1 MDFQELTDLGDDRVT
16 IRVAV
21 VDVHPLFRRRVIG
34 ILQATEGIEVV
45 GEGIDS
51 TDAVDLVEQVLP
63 DVLIMELSTPK
74 KTYLET
80 IQRLHVLSPSLKI
93 LILSVRE
100 EEKSFFDAMVQGAQG
115 YIIRTIDPDEL
126 VHAVHRVH
134 LGEAVVPGDLAL
146 RILSDRRRP
155 KQFTLQDDATPL
167 TVREE
172 EVLRELGTGA
182 INKDIAQRLSIRE
195 HTVRFHVRNI
205 LNKLHLS
212 NRVEAAAY
220 AKRDG
225 LVKK

>member
-1 MDFQELTDLGDDRVT
+1 MT

-34 ILQATEGIEVV
+34 ILQATEDIEVV

-51 TDAVDLVEQVLP
+51 ADAVDLVEQVLP
-63 DVLIMELSTPK
+63 DVLIMEMSTPK
-74 KTYLET
+74 KTYRET
-80 IQRLHVLSPSLKI
+80 IQRLRALIPPLKI

-100 EEKSFFDAMVQGAQG
+100 EEKSFFDAMIQGAQG
-115 YIIRTIDPDEL
+115 YIIRMIDPDEL

-134 LGEAVVPGDLAL
+134 LGETVLPSDLAL
-146 RILSDRRRP
+146 RILSDRRRS
-155 KQFTLQDDATPL
+155 KQFTLQGDATPL

-182 INKDIAQRLSIRE
+182 INKDIAQRLSICE

>member
-45 GEGIDS
+45 
-51 TDAVDLVEQVLP
+51 
-63 DVLIMELSTPK
+63 
-74 KTYLET
+74 
-80 IQRLHVLSPSLKI
+80 
-93 LILSVRE
+93 
-100 EEKSFFDAMVQGAQG
+100 
-115 YIIRTIDPDEL
+115 
-126 VHAVHRVH
+126 
-134 LGEAVVPGDLAL
+134 
-146 RILSDRRRP
+146 SDRHRP

-172 EVLRELGTGA
+172 EILRELGTGA

-205 LNKLHLS
+205 LNKLHMS

-220 AKRDG
+220 ARREG
-225 LVKK
+225 LVKE

>member
-74 KTYLET
+74 KTYLEN
-80 IQRLHVLSPSLKI
+80 IQRLHVLSSSLKI

-100 EEKSFFDAMVQGAQG
+100 EE
-115 YIIRTIDPDEL
+115 
-126 VHAVHRVH
+126 
-134 LGEAVVPGDLAL
+134 
-146 RILSDRRRP
+146 
-155 KQFTLQDDATPL
+155 
-167 TVREE
+167 
-172 EVLRELGTGA
+172 VLRELGTDA

-205 LNKLHLS
+205 LNKLHMS
-212 NRVEAAAY
+212 NRVEAATY
-220 AKRDG
+220 ARREG